1 MQDRKSYLSRVRGVE
16 LLPEEEVRAILDAN
30 AGMVGEPPA
39 DGAALIATNARL
51 IYMAAEAQGQATEMF
66 AMDTVCAARITDER
80 RRGLSWGQWVML
92 AAVGAVIYLAL
103 GYWLADRLPVPMIP
117 VINMNPAALGL
128 LVLVLFIGGWIWR
141 GTARSAVRK
150 IRVTGTNWTAETP
163 VKAPTADLIEFS
175 TALMALR
182 QASSDRVNGGRVR
195 RDGVG
200 GG

>member
-16 LLPEEEVRAILDAN
+16 LLPEEEVGAILDAN

-39 DGAALIATNARL
+39 GGAALIATNARF

-150 IRVTGTNWTAETP
+150 IRVTGMNWTAETT
-163 VKAPTADLIEFS
+163 VRAPTADLIEFS

-195 RDGVG
+195 RDGVCG
-200 GG
+200 G

>member
-1 MQDRKSYLSRVRGVE
+1 MSRVLGVE
-16 LLPEEEVRAILDAN
+16 LLPEEEVGAILDTN

-39 DGAALIATNARL
+39 GGAALIATNARL
-51 IYMAAEAQGQATEMF
+51 IYMAAEPQGQATEMF

-103 GYWLADRLPVPMIP
+103 GYWLADRLPLPMIP

-150 IRVTGTNWTAETP
+150 IRVTGTNWTTETP

-182 QASSDRVNGGRVR
+182 QASSDRVNGDRVR
-195 RDGVG
+195 RDGVCG
-200 GG
+200 G

>member
-1 MQDRKSYLSRVRGVE
+1 MQDRKSYLSRVGGVE
-16 LLPEEEVRAILDAN
+16 LLPEEEVGAILDAN

-39 DGAALIATNARL
+39 GGAALIATNARF

-150 IRVTGTNWTAETP
+150 IRVTGMNWTAETT
-163 VKAPTADLIEFS
+163 VRAPTADLIEFS

-195 RDGVG
+195 RDGVCG
-200 GG
+200 G

>member
-1 MQDRKSYLSRVRGVE
+1 MQDGKSYLSRVRGVE
-16 LLPEEEVRAILDAN
+16 LLPEEEVGAILDAN

-39 DGAALIATNARL
+39 AGAALIATNARL
-51 IYMAAEAQGQATEMF
+51 IYMAAEPQGQATEMF
-66 AMDTVCAARITDER
+66 AMDTVSGARITDER
-80 RRGLSWGQWVML
+80 RRSLSWGQWIML

-103 GYWLADRLPVPMIP
+103 GYWLANRLPVPMLP

-182 QASSDRVNGGRVR
+182 QASSDRVYGGRVR
-195 RDGVG
+195 GDRVCG
-200 GG
+200 G